1 MLGEKLLPTGAK
13 PDLTQAFW
21 LLAGLYGLSGLTSV
35 AYEVLWA
42 RMLSLQFGVSVF
54 AVVLTVSAFMAGLGG
69 GSLFVARRATRIRNP
84 LLLLAALEGGISL
97 YALLLP
103 LILQMTSSWIEHESA
118 QLSLFQW
125 YGLMA
130 GAALCLLLL
139 PAFAMGAGFPLILT
153 ALGNKTVDL
162 GKIYGLNTLGAA
174 CGALLPLWLLP
185 AMGWGGAV
193 RVIAGVGL
201 MVGFAMFLLA
211 SGHSTGTV
219 DEECAVQVNNAPTT
233 RPHLPGLFAY
243 AGIGAASLILEIAWT
258 RLFGMVMLRTEYVLA
273 LILAGFLLGIGL
285 GSLLAPRQ
293 HRQAWFAA
301 LPIVAGGFSLIS
313 LWLLPALSAW
323 VERTEFLS
331 LFGALATQ
339 GLMLALLTLPVTLA
353 LGVWL
358 PLLNSRFNGGG
369 MWLYGANSLGAALGA
384 VIAGLVLIPV
394 LGSAATV
401 VVAASAMLVLGLAWV
416 KSRLAWI
423 AVPLFIAAAWPVIK
437 LPPVSALQPQAQAG
451 SRNLYLYE
459 DAVSI
464 THVVEQQDGQRLLLT
479 DLQRMD
485 ASTDPT
491 AVFVQSNQA
500 RLPLL
505 LHEQPR
511 TVLFLGLGTGISVAG
526 SLPFPDLQ
534 RNAVELSQ
542 GAINSA
548 GRWFA
553 PLNHNVLQQTRVDR
567 DDARH
572 FLSATQNKYDVIIGD
587 VFHPD
592 LVGLS
597 SLLSV
602 QQFQRARNH
611 LSDNGLFVQW
621 LAINQ
626 FDEESLDVIL
636 RTFHRVFPDA
646 QLFLDGMHLALVGPR
661 QKFSGA
667 TGLLHNLQRMSLAQQ
682 DATTVGEGGWTWL
695 GRYWGPLAETE
706 GPVQDEWAPVLEFR
720 LPRARYAGELDV
732 PSSLRTLLKRRPG
745 MAEAASL
752 LGVRD
757 NDREA
762 FERAYGATELMVR
775 SWLAASQG
783 ASQQTNRLMYL
794 AYQANG
800 KDRWIAYALAD
811 SMFASLAQARQHGL
825 NEQDALQQI
834 LQLNPQHVESLRAL
848 WRLKRQSGDVQAEL
862 LRARLLELS
871 PLDREARMA
880 GK

>member
-1 MLGEKLLPTGAK
+1 MPGEKSQPLDAK
-13 PDLTQAFW
+13 PGLAQTYW
-21 LLAGLYGLSGLTSV
+21 LLVLLYGLSGLTSV

-54 AVVLTVSAFMAGLGG
+54 AVVVTVAAFMAGLGA
-69 GSLFVARRATRIRNP
+69 GSLYAARRISRIKKP
-84 LLLLAALEGGISL
+84 LLLLAALEGGIAL

-103 LILQMTSSWIEHESA
+103 LILQMASAGMEHAAA

-125 YGLMA
+125 YGLIA
-130 GAALCLLLL
+130 AAALCLLLL
-139 PAFAMGAGFPLILT
+139 PAFAMGAGFPLILA
-153 ALGNKTVDL
+153 ALGSRTAHL
-162 GKIYGLNTLGAA
+162 GQVYGLNTLGAA

-185 AMGWGGAV
+185 ALGWSGAV
-193 RVIAGVGL
+193 RVVAGIGVL
-201 MVGFAMFLLA
+201 VALALLLLGSRYTA
-211 SGHSTGTV
+211 TESSI
-219 DEECAVQVNNAPTT
+219 EEHAVPR
-233 RPHLPGLFAY
+233 RPHLPGLLAY

-273 LILAGFLLGIGL
+273 LILAAFLLGIGL

-293 HRQAWFAA
+293 HRQAWFIA
-301 LPIVAGGFSLIS
+301 LPICASGFALLS

-323 VERTEFLS
+323 VERAEFAS

-339 GLMLALLTLPVTLA
+339 GLMITLLTLPVTLV
-353 LGVWL
+353 LGAWL
-358 PLLNSRFNGGG
+358 PLLNSRLNGGG

-384 VIAGLVLIPV
+384 AVAGLLLIPF

-401 VVAASAMLVLGLAWV
+401 AVAGLALLVLGLTWAQSRAAW
-416 KSRLAWI
+416 L
-423 AVPLFIAAAWPVIK
+423 AVPLFVAAAWPVANF
-437 LPPVSALQPQAQAG
+437 PQVSALLPKAQAG
-451 SRNLYLYE
+451 SKNLYLYE
-459 DAVSI
+459 DAVSM

-511 TVLFLGLGTGISVAG
+511 SVLFLGLGTGISVAG

-542 GAINSA
+542 GAINA
-548 GRWFA
+548 AANWFEPA
-553 PLNHNVLQQTRVDR
+553 NRGAMRQVKVER

-572 FLSATQNKYDVIIGD
+572 FLSSRADRYDVIIGD

-592 LVGLS
+592 LAGVS

-602 QQFQRARNH
+602 QQFQRARNR
-611 LSDNGLFVQW
+611 LNQGGLFVQW

-626 FDEESLDVIL
+626 FDSESLNVIL
-636 RTFHRVFPDA
+636 RSFRRVFPDA
-646 QLFLDGMHLALVGPR
+646 QLFLDGMHLALVGP
-661 QKFSGA
+661 QHKLSGA
-667 TGLLHNLQRMSLAQQ
+667 DGLWRNLHRMPAAQQ
-682 DATTVGEGGWTWL
+682 DAATAGEGGWTWL
-695 GRYWGPLAETE
+695 GRYWGPVSDSD
-706 GPVQDEWAPVLEFR
+706 GPVQDEWSPVLEFR
-720 LPRARYAGELDV
+720 LPRARYAGDLDV
-732 PSSLRTLLKRRPG
+732 SSSLRTLLQARPG
-745 MAEAASL
+745 MKEAAVL

-757 NDREA
+757 GDKEA

-783 ASQQTNRLMYL
+783 ATPPANRMMYL
-794 AYQANG
+794 AYQANP

-811 SMFASLAQARQHGL
+811 TMLSSLAQARERGI
-825 NEQDALQQI
+825 NEQEALQQI
-834 LQLNPQHVESLRAL
+834 LLLNPQHVETLRTLWRIKRLAGDAQAESLR
-848 WRLKRQSGDVQAEL
+848 K
-862 LRARLLELS
+862 RLLELS
-871 PLDREARMA
+871 PLDREARMS
-880 GK
+880 GS

>member
-1 MLGEKLLPTGAK
+1 MPGEKPLPKGAK
-13 PDLTQAFW
+13 PDISQAYW
-21 LLAGLYGLSGLTSV
+21 LLAALYALSGLTSV

-54 AVVLTVSAFMAGLGG
+54 AVVLTVSAFMAGLGA
-69 GSLFVARRATRIRNP
+69 GSLFVARRAASFKKP
-84 LLLLAALEGGISL
+84 LLLLAALEGGIAL

-103 LILQMTSSWIEHESA
+103 LVLQMTSAWIEHASA

-125 YGLMA
+125 YSLIA

-139 PAFAMGAGFPLILT
+139 PAFAMGAGFPLVLT
-153 ALGNKTVDL
+153 ALGNRTADL
-162 GKIYGLNTLGAA
+162 GKVYGLNTLGAA

-185 AMGWGGAV
+185 ILGWGGAV
-193 RVIAGVGL
+193 RVVAGIGL
-201 MVGFAMFLLA
+201 LVALALLLLTSRYA
-211 SGHSTGTV
+211 TVEPVVDQNAGT
-219 DEECAVQVNNAPTT
+219 TT

-273 LILAGFLLGIGL
+273 VILAAFLLGIGL

-293 HRQAWFAA
+293 HRQAWFVA
-301 LPIVAGGFSLIS
+301 LPVAAGGFSLLS
-313 LWLLPALSAW
+313 LWLLPTLAAW
-323 VERTEFLS
+323 VERAEFAS

-339 GLMLALLTLPVTLA
+339 GLMLVLLTLPVTLA
-353 LGVWL
+353 LGAWL

-369 MWLYGANSLGAALGA
+369 MWLYGANSLGAAVGA
-384 VIAGLVLIPV
+384 AIAGLLLIPV
-394 LGSAATV
+394 LGSAGTV
-401 VVAASAMLVLGLAWV
+401 VVAAAALLVLGLTWA
-416 KSRLAWI
+416 KSRLAWL
-423 AVPLFIAAAWPVIK
+423 AVPLFVAASYPAIK

-459 DAVSI
+459 DAVSM

-542 GAINSA
+542 GSIISA
-548 GRWFA
+548 ERWFA
-553 PLNHNVLQQTRVDR
+553 PLNHDVLLKTKVER

-602 QQFQRARNH
+602 QQFGRARNR

-626 FDEESLDVIL
+626 FDAESLSVIL
-636 RTFHRVFPDA
+636 RSFHRVFPDA

-667 TGLLHNLQRMSLAQQ
+667 TGMLHNLQRMSVAQQ
-682 DATTVGEGGWTWL
+682 DAATVGEGGWTWL

-706 GPVQDEWAPVLEFR
+706 GPVQDEWSPVLEFR
-720 LPRARYAGELDV
+720 LPHARYAGDLDV
-732 PSSLRTLLKRRPG
+732 SASLRTLLKSRPS
-745 MAEAASL
+745 MAVAESL
-752 LGVRD
+752 LGVRGSD
-757 NDREA
+757 KEY

-775 SWLAASQG
+775 SWLAATQG
-783 ASQQTNRLMYL
+783 ASPAANRLMYL
-794 AYQANG
+794 AYQANQ

-811 SMFASLAQARQHGL
+811 SMFSSLAQARQHGL
-825 NEQDALQQI
+825 DEQAALLQI

-848 WRLKRQSGDVQAEL
+848 WRLKRQAGDAQAES
-862 LRARLLELS
+862 LRKRLLELS
-871 PLDREARMA
+871 PLDREARA

>member
-1 MLGEKLLPTGAK
+1 MFGAK
-13 PDLTQAFW
+13 PDLTRAFW
-21 LLAGLYGLSGLTSV
+21 PLVALYGLSGLTSV

-54 AVVLTVSAFMAGLGG
+54 AVVLTVSAFMAGLGA
-69 GSLFVARRATRIRNP
+69 GSLFVAQRASQIRKP
-84 LLLLAALEGGISL
+84 LLLLAALEGGIAL

-103 LILQMTSSWIEHESA
+103 LILQMTSAWIEHSSA

-125 YGLMA
+125 YGLIA

-139 PAFAMGAGFPLILT
+139 PAFAMGAGFPLIL
-153 ALGNKTVDL
+153 AAIGNRPADL
-162 GKIYGLNTLGAA
+162 GKVYGLNTLGAA

-185 AMGWGGAV
+185 TLGWSGAV
-193 RVIAGVGL
+193 RVVAGIGVL
-201 MVGFAMFLLA
+201 VALAMLLLA
-211 SGHSTGTV
+211 TRYAARYAEPPAGG
-219 DEECAVQVNNAPTT
+219 NAEPAS
-233 RPHLPGLFAY
+233 RPHLPGLLAY

-273 LILAGFLLGIGL
+273 VILATFLLGIGL

-293 HRQAWFAA
+293 HRQGWFVA
-301 LPIVAGGFSLIS
+301 LPVVAGGFSLLS

-323 VERTEFLS
+323 VERADFAS
-331 LFGALATQ
+331 LFSALATQ

-353 LGVWL
+353 LGAWL

-369 MWLYGANSLGAALGA
+369 MWLYGANSLGAAVGA

-394 LGSAATV
+394 VGSTGAV
-401 VVAASAMLVLGLAWV
+401 VVAALALLILGLIWA
-416 KSRLAWI
+416 KSRSAWL
-423 AVPLFIAAAWPVIK
+423 AVPLFIAAAWPVMK
-437 LPPVSALQPQAQAG
+437 LPPVSALQPQAQAN
-451 SRNLYLYE
+451 SRNLYFYE
-459 DAVSI
+459 DAISV

-511 TVLFLGLGTGISVAG
+511 SVLFLGLGTGISVAG

-542 GAINSA
+542 GAIISA
-548 GRWFA
+548 ERWFT
-553 PLNHNVLQQTRVDR
+553 PLNHDVLKQTRVVR

-602 QQFQRARNH
+602 QQFQRARNR
-611 LSDNGLFVQW
+611 LSENGLFVQW

-626 FDEESLDVIL
+626 FDAESLGVIL
-636 RTFHRVFPDA
+636 RSFRRVFPDA
-646 QLFLDGMHLALVGPR
+646 QLFLDGMHLAMVGPR
-661 QKFSGA
+661 QKFGGA
-667 TGLLHNLQRMSLAQQ
+667 TALLHNLQRLSAAQQ
-682 DATTVGEGGWTWL
+682 DAATAGEGGWTWL
-695 GRYWGPLAETE
+695 GRYWGPIPETQ

-732 PSSLRTLLKRRPG
+732 SSSLRALLQSRPD
-745 MAEAASL
+745 MTAAEGL

-757 NDREA
+757 SDKQA

-783 ASQQTNRLMYL
+783 AMQPANRLMYL
-794 AYQANG
+794 AYEANA

-811 SMFASLAQARQHGL
+811 SMFSSLAQARQHGL
-825 NEQDALQQI
+825 DEQEALQQI
-834 LQLNPQHVESLRAL
+834 LRLNPLHVEALRAL
-848 WRLKRQSGDVQAEL
+848 WRLKRQAGDPQAES
-862 LRARLLELS
+862 LRMRLLQLS
-871 PLDREARMA
+871 PLDREARTA
-880 GK
+880 GN